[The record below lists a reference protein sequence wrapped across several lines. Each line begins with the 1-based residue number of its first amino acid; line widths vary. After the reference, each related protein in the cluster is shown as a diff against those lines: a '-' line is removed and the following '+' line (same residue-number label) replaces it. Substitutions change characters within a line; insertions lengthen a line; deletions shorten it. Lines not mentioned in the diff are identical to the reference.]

1 MLGKRNPHTPLV
13 GMQITATTMEN
24 SMEAPQKTKSRMK
37 TTFTKTKMKQ
47 F

>member
-1 MLGKRNPHTPLV
+1 
-13 GMQITATTMEN
+13 MEN

-47 F
+47 FWKRTNLESL